1 MKLFRI
7 LAIALLLPCL
17 LVGCD
22 FPAPEQ
28 TTPQTTTPEGST
40 LEGTTP
46 EATTPEVSTPDCM
59 EPVTP
64 PVATMK
70 LTHVTIS
77 AGDSPAEQTALSE
90 LTKYLEARS
99 ITVAE
104 GGYPIDL
111 YIDITLEEEA
121 YCVEAEIDGKHPGM
135 DIRGGSDR
143 GILYGVYGFL
153 EKYAGLRAFT
163 PTLEVYPTEGDIIIE
178 EGTMIEFHPVFEM
191 RVNDWYRWC
200 AGSDTYY
207 WCVKNGVNM
216 IDGWWEPWDKN
227 TGELGGAWDYG
238 GLFVHTIGGLT
249 ETGGGTSKNPCL
261 ALDSPE
267 GKENLAKAI
276 KNVRARLES
285 RPSTTIFSVSQNDT
299 DARCL
304 CDFCKIVDKEE
315 GSPAGTLLRFVNAI
329 AENIAED
336 YPNVV
341 VDTLAYDY
349 TQTAPKITVPRENVC
364 IRLCTFHCHFTHPL
378 TDPNCATNAKFCRDL
393 EEWSK
398 ICDNIHIWDYT
409 TNFAYY
415 IPTYANLHVLQANMQ
430 YFAEN
435 NAKGMFPQGNRN
447 GPSGEFGELRAYLLS
462 KLMMDPY
469 MGEEKYY
476 ALMDEFLEAYYGDGW
491 AYIRMYIDKTSEMYS
506 DGCGNMYMH
515 PFNRLPAESFI
526 EMQQTFNDWWAK
538 AEAMADEDRV
548 ENVRRSSLQWRW
560 FLARLDQSLQEA
572 FVKEVA
578 ERGVWWSEGNQ
589 NNTRW

>member
-7 LAIALLLPCL
+7 LAIALLLPCIL
-17 LVGCD
+17 IGCNT
-22 FPAPEQ
+22 PTPEQ
-28 TTPQTTTPEGST
+28 TTPQSTTPVA
-40 LEGTTP
+40 TTP
-46 EATTPEVSTPDCM
+46 DITTPEVTTP
-59 EPVTP
+59 ETTTP
-64 PVATMK
+64 PEEITPSPATMT

-104 GGYPIDL
+104 GGFPIDL

-121 YCVEAEIDGKHPGM
+121 YCVEAKLEGKHAGM
-135 DIRGGSDR
+135 DIRGGSGR
-143 GILYGVYGFL
+143 GVLYGIYGFL

-163 PTLEVYPTEGDIIIE
+163 PTLEVYPEEGDIIIE

-200 AGSDTYY
+200 AGSNTYS

-216 IDGWWEPWDKN
+216 LDGWWEPWDKD
-227 TGELGGAWDYG
+227 TGALGGAWDYG

-249 ETGGGTSKNPCL
+249 ETGGGTSPNPCL
-261 ALDSPE
+261 TNPIYLE
-267 GKENLAKAI
+267 RAI

-285 RPSTTIFSVSQNDT
+285 RPSTTIISVSQNDT
-299 DARCL
+299 DARCWCANCL
-304 CDFCKIVDKEE
+304 AVDKEE

-349 TQTAPKITVPRENVC
+349 TQTAPKVTVPRENVC

-378 TDPNCATNAKFCRDL
+378 TDPNCETNAKFCRDL

-398 ICDNIHIWDYT
+398 ICNNIHIWDYT

-430 YFAEN
+430 YFAEH
-435 NAKGMFPQGNRN
+435 NARGMFPQGNRN

-469 MGEEKYY
+469 MGEEAYY
-476 ALMDEFLEAYYGDGW
+476 ALMDEFLQAYYGDGW
-491 AYIRMYIDKTSEMYS
+491 AYIRMYINKTSEMYT

-538 AEAMADEDRV
+538 AEAMADADRV

-560 FLARLDQSLQEA
+560 FLARLDQSLQED

-589 NNTRW
+589 HNTKW